1 MSNGKTYEIICKRG
15 LNRVECGYKKQD
27 PDLHCAECS
36 FARFIERQKKE
47 KQNGQQQSDI
57 QQ

>member
-15 LNRVECGYKKQD
+15 LRKDTCRFRHQD
-27 PDLHCAECS
+27 SELVCANCS
-36 FARFIERQKKE
+36 FAGFIERQKQE
-47 KQNGQQQSDI
+47 KQDEQQQSDI

>member
-47 KQNGQQQSDI
+47 KQNG
-57 QQ
+57 